1 MVKESARGAGGTR
14 DMGLIPGSGRSP
26 GAGNGNLLQSSC
38 LENTTGTGAWQAA
51 VHGGHKEPNAT
62 ERKLKVPCSLMC
74 NVLDPQVLL
83 ELRASS
89 I

>member
-51 VHGGHKEPNAT
+51 VHGGHKT
-62 ERKLKVPCSLMC
+62 ER
-74 NVLDPQVLL
+74 D
-83 ELRASS
+83 
-89 I
+89 